1 MITLKYLHLKLIC
14 FHYHLFS
21 YREEQKTILPVT
33 SCFNQPLPVSISS
46 AGCLPITTSVS
57 VGNLILKTH
66 VMSEDKNDF
75 LKPIANGKMVNSWKE
90 AHLSNLW
97 PHLGSIYTS
106 FLYIYNIYYIMYIFF
121 KKKNIIG
128 GIHFLWTLW
137 YFKPSCISIMK
148 KKRKFTLLG

>member
-121 KKKNIIG
+121 KKRILLGASISCG
-128 GIHFLWTLW
+128 LFDTSSPLALALW
-137 YFKPSCISIMK
+137 K
-148 KKRKFTLLG
+148 KKENLLY